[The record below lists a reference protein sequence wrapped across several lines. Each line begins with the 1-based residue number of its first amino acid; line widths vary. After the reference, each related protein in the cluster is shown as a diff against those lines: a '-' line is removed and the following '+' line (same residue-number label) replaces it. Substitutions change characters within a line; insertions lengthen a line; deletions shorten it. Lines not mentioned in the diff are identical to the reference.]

1 MFKNR
6 LTYIFFLTLLIF
18 SFTVITP
25 LYLILYRDSDRMM
38 EGIEKIEPLLPEQTS
53 VHDKFKEDLTDS
65 FISLTAYTF
74 VIAFIASL
82 FLSRWFLVPV
92 RELYKG
98 TKALKEGNLD
108 VRLDVK
114 AEDELGEVTKAFN
127 EMADALKKKTA
138 ELLRKDTY
146 VNTMLDPMWVVDM
159 DNIIIDINPAFTN
172 LFGYKRDEVI
182 GISIFD
188 FLDEANEKIM
198 REQLRKRDEKLSSSY
213 GISVI
218 SKKEGNI
225 PVLISGAPITTDGE
239 VIAKIGI
246 IKDFRN
252 EVALRDALKE
262 EKDHTEAIM
271 DSLVDILLVIDRN
284 LRIVKAN
291 KTAIK
296 QAGEEITG
304 KFCHSVFHR
313 LHSNCLMLQGIDC
326 PVKIVFDTGRS
337 YKTVHEHVS
346 SDNLRVFHEITAYPV
361 VGASGEVMH
370 VVEVMRDITER
381 KKFEDEIAQR
391 NKELA
396 TLNAVSM
403 LLSRSL
409 KAEDIFGNAIEKVID
424 VLGMDGAGIFFLDEA
439 GRELICRYQKGASE
453 DFMRTAG
460 KVRLGE
466 DIPGRVAV
474 TGQSII
480 TPDILRDTRI
490 EKSILKH
497 SGIRGL
503 AAIPIRGK
511 EKLLGVFYT
520 FSFTPHVFTPEEE
533 RLFNSIGDMTGI
545 AFENIRL
552 YEKMRELYDHQR
564 QRRVDEQKNLL
575 RLSLALS
582 STLDIGDVLDATIS
596 TIKETSKANFVWLL
610 EMDDEGNL
618 VISSDSEKRHVR
630 GETAYPREISS
641 MERYA
646 IEKAKPVVF
655 SDIGAESKFYLPE
668 YLSGYNTACS
678 IPVSIGDRVAG
689 VIGLYFRGLS
699 VPTEE
704 DIFFLQTTASM
715 LAVSIERSRLYEEAM
730 LEKSMAQTI
739 LESITDGIM
748 TVNVNGKVI
757 SANKAVKRMVEVP
770 VSSALTASPCCDIF
784 GYAEENTELRWTL
797 GECLEEAINGRTC
810 RKDGELYMK
819 SGTIIPLKINSAP
832 VLNKE
837 GSVIGAVYNLRDTS
851 IEREVDRMKTE
862 FVKAVSHEFRTPLS
876 AIVGMAE
883 MLIEKEV
890 SKEKEIDYL
899 NTILAEGI
907 RLSNMVSDLLD
918 VARIESGKEVFKEQ
932 EINFKATLRDIKAE
946 LEPTIKRK
954 EIKFSSNVDDTKAW
968 RGDAEKIK
976 QLLKNLI
983 DNSIVYSDAKCSVD
997 VSVRLHEDNLIIEV
1011 TDTGWGISEEDLKR
1025 VGEKFFRGKYAAT
1038 TKGTGLGLSLCREI
1052 ALMHSGDLKIQ
1063 STMRKGTTVTIKL
1076 PFRRHA

>member
-6 LTYIFFLTLLIF
+6 LAYIFFLTLLIF
-18 SFTVITP
+18 SFTVMTP

-38 EGIEKIEPLLPEQTS
+38 EGIEKIEPLTPEQTA
-53 VHDKFKEDLTDS
+53 VHDKFKKDLTDS
-65 FISLTAYTF
+65 FISLAAYTF
-74 VIAFIASL
+74 VLAFIASL
-82 FLSRWFLVPV
+82 FLSRWFLMPV

-127 EMADALKKKTA
+127 EMADALKKKTT

-146 VNTMLDPMWVVDM
+146 VNTMLDPLWVVNM
-159 DNIIIDINPAFTN
+159 DNIIIDINPAFIK
-172 LFGYKRDEVI
+172 LFGYERDEVI
-182 GISIFD
+182 GVSIFD

-198 REQLRKRDEKLSSSY
+198 REELRKRDEGLPSSY
-213 GISVI
+213 GISII
-218 SKKEGNI
+218 SKREGNI
-225 PVLISGAPITTDGE
+225 AVLISGAPITEAKE

-262 EKDHTEAIM
+262 EKDHSEAIM
-271 DSLVDILLVIDRN
+271 DSLVDILLVIDKE

-291 KTAIK
+291 KTAIRM
-296 QAGEEITG
+296 AGEEITG
-304 KFCHSVFHR
+304 KFCHNVFHK
-313 LHSNCLMLQGIDC
+313 LHSNCFMLQGIDC
-326 PVKIVFDTGRS
+326 PVKMVFNTGKS
-337 YKTVHEHVS
+337 YKTVHEHMGADS
-346 SDNLRVFHEITAYPV
+346 LRIFHEITAYPV
-361 VGASGEVMH
+361 VGASNEVIH

-403 LLSRSL
+403 VLSRSL
-409 KAEDIFGNAIEKVID
+409 RAEDIFGSVVEKVID
-424 VLGMDGAGIFFLDEA
+424 VLGMDGAGVFFLDDA

-480 TPDILRDTRI
+480 TPDILRDMKI

-497 SGIRGL
+497 SGMRGL

-520 FSFTPHVFTPEEE
+520 FSFTPHVFTVEEE
-533 RLFNSIGDMTGI
+533 RIFNSIGDMTGI
-545 AFENIRL
+545 AFENIKL

-564 QRRVDEQKNLL
+564 TRRADEQKNLL
-575 RLSLALS
+575 RLSSALS

-596 TIKETSKANFVWLL
+596 AIKETSKADFVWLL
-610 EMDDEGNL
+610 EMDNEGNL
-618 VISSDSEKRHVR
+618 VVSSDSEKRHAK
-630 GETAYPREISS
+630 GETAYPHGISS

-668 YLSGYNTACS
+668 YIASYNTACS
-678 IPVSIGDRVAG
+678 IPVYVGEKALG
-689 VIGLYFRGLS
+689 VIALYFRGVS

-715 LAVSIERSRLYEEAM
+715 LAVSMQRSRLYEEAM
-730 LEKSMAQTI
+730 IEKSMAHTI

-748 TVNVNGKVI
+748 TVDVNGRVI
-757 SANKAVKRMVEVP
+757 SANKTVKQMVGIPLSMVMM
-770 VSSALTASPCCDIF
+770 APCCDVF
-784 GYAEENTELRWTL
+784 GYAEENIELRWTL

-810 RKDGELYMK
+810 RRDGELYMK
-819 SGTIIPLKINSAP
+819 SGRIIPLKINSAP

-837 GSVIGAVYNLRDTS
+837 GNVIGAVYNLRDVS
-851 IEREVDRMKTE
+851 IEKEVDRMKTE

-876 AIVGMAE
+876 AIVGMTE
-883 MLIEKEV
+883 MLLEKEV
-890 SKEKEIDYL
+890 SKEKEVDYL
-899 NTILAEGI
+899 STILAEGV

-918 VARIESGKEVFKEQ
+918 VARIESGKEVFKEI
-932 EINFKATLRDIKAE
+932 EIDFKALLRDIKTE
-946 LEPTIKRK
+946 VEPTMKRK
-954 EIKFSSNVDDTKAW
+954 EIKFSFTVDDIKGW
-968 RGDAEKIK
+968 RGDGEKIK

-983 DNSIVYSDAKCSVD
+983 DNSIVYSDTGCDID
-997 VSVRLHEDNLIIEV
+997 VGVRLHDDNLLIEV
-1011 TDTGWGISEEDLKR
+1011 RDTGWGISEEDLKHI
-1025 VGEKFFRGKYAAT
+1025 GEKFYRGRYAVG
-1038 TKGTGLGLSLCREI
+1038 TKGTGLGISLCKEI
-1052 ALMHSGDLKIQ
+1052 ALMHGGDLHIE
-1063 STMRKGTTVTIKL
+1063 STLRKGTTVTIKL
-1076 PFRRHA
+1076 PFRRSE